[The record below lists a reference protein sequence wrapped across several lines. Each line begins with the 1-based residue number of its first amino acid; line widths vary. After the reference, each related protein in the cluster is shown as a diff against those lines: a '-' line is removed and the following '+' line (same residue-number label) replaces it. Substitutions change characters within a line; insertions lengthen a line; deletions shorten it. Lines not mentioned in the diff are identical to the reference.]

1 MNGLHWDPRV
11 SLGQVI
17 ILVGLIAGGG
27 VTYATLGQQVK
38 YHGEEIQRIEE
49 DYKEDIQR
57 IDRNQRD
64 FVRKDVYDLLLQE
77 LQEIKTEIR
86 ELRNR

>member
-1 MNGLHWDPRV
+1 MNANGKLSWDPRV

-17 ILVGLIAGGG
+17 VLVGLIAGGG
-27 VTYATLGQQVK
+27 ATYATLGVQIADQ
-38 YHGEEIQRIEE
+38 EEDLKRIEE
-49 DYKEDIQR
+49 
-57 IDRNQRD
+57 NQRD

-77 LQEIKTEIR
+77 LQDIKAEIR